1 MCQLRKYERVL
12 VSSAWLREESLLRR
26 HLTGARNSS
35 VGTADQL
42 LLFLDSLR
50 FSFASGGGGN
60 RCLIVAT
67 NSLAAADLITTASA
81 RFSRETPLK
90 IAESC
95 IVQRMI
101 FVEGLSFRIS
111 RAASKPFIT
120 GIVISRITRSGRS
133 S

>member
-50 FSFASGGGGN
+50 FSFASGGGN